1 MTLYALERTTAD
13 KEYVLGVDVDEFL
26 LGMLAATLRRNIDN
40 IALKEFQ
47 HSLLHSLSGHVAR
60 DGGIVRLARDFVN
73 LINEYNTPLC
83 LLHVKVSLLKKSR
96 EYALNVLSDI
106 AGLRENGRV
115 HNRERD
121 IKHARNGLRE
131 QSLSCSGRAH
141 HQDITLFKLD
151 VVLRS
156 IWRKIV
162 LQALVVV
169 VNSHCKLFLCSVLTN
184 HILVEEC
191 GYLMRLEDLLLRVCG
206 SLRSLLLRMP
216 KRLFHILM
224 PHLHTIRADAGVQ
237 ALEQERNFVLAPA
250 AEHAVSQAIA
260 LCLFLVHIF

>member
-1 MTLYALERTTAD
+1 M
-13 KEYVLGVDVDEFL
+13 
-26 LGMLAATLRRNIDN
+26 
-40 IALKEFQ
+40 
-47 HSLLHSLSGHVAR
+47 
-60 DGGIVRLARDFVN
+60 
-73 LINEYNTPLC
+73 
-83 LLHVKVSLLKKSR
+83 
-96 EYALNVLSDI
+96 
-106 AGLRENGRV
+106 
-115 HNRERD
+115 
-121 IKHARNGLRE
+121 
-131 QSLSCSGRAH
+131 
-141 HQDITLFKLD
+141 
-151 VVLRS
+151 
-156 IWRKIV
+156 

-169 VNSHCKLFLCSVLTN
+169 VNSHCKLFLCPVLTN

-191 GYLMRLEDLLLRVCG
+191 SYLMRLEDLLLRVCG